1 MANNV
6 RAVFLGTPEF
16 ALPALRRL
24 QARGVVQLVVS
35 QPDRPAGRRGVE
47 RTPAVIALARELG
60 LPTLQPANPNDAASL
75 ERIRAARP
83 DVLVVVAYGRLL
95 RESLL
100 ELAPA
105 GVVNLHPSLLPE
117 YRGAS
122 PIQAAIHD
130 GRSHSGVTL
139 MRMDAGLDTG
149 PVIAARE
156 VSIGPHDTA
165 PALHDR
171 LADAGAELLDEMLT
185 PWVAGS
191 LTAQPQNPEAATLTR
206 PLERADAEMDLR
218 RPAQDL
224 YDQWR
229 AFQPWPGAFV
239 MVDGQ
244 RVAVAE
250 MDQPLNQDRPVGR
263 ASLDGESLLVGSG
276 AGALRLARLQPEGRK
291 AMSARAFAN
300 GYGALLRAMWGDP
313 PPAPRPPLTR
323 PAS

>member
-1 MANNV
+1 MADSV

-60 LPTLQPANPNDAASL
+60 LSTMQPANPNDAPSL

-100 ELAPA
+100 ESAPA

-117 YRGAS
+117 YRGAA

-130 GRSHSGVTL
+130 GRARTGVTL

-156 VSIGPHDTA
+156 ESIRPDDTS

-171 LADAGAELLDEMLT
+171 LAVVGAELLDEMLD
-185 PWVAGS
+185 PWVAGR
-191 LTAQPQNPEAATLTR
+191 LTAQPQDPETATLTR
-206 PLERADAEMDLR
+206 PLERADAELDLR

-224 YDQWR
+224 YDQWC

-239 MVDGQ
+239 KVDGR
-244 RVAVAE
+244 RVVVAA
-250 MDQPLNQDRPVGR
+250 MDPPMAEDKPVGL
-263 ASLDGESLLVGSG
+263 ASLDGDLLIVGCGSG
-276 AGALRLARLQPEGRK
+276 VVRLARLQPEGRK

-300 GYGALLRAMWGDP
+300 GYGALLRATWGDP
-313 PPAPRPPLTR
+313 APAPRPPLTR

>member
-1 MANNV
+1 M

-16 ALPALRRL
+16 ALPSLRRL
-24 QARGVVQLVVS
+24 HARGVVKLVVS

-60 LPTLQPANPNDAASL
+60 LPTRQPANPNDAATL

-83 DVLVVVAYGRLL
+83 DVVVVVAYGRLL
-95 RESLL
+95 REPLL

-122 PIQAAIHD
+122 PIQAAIRD
-130 GRSHSGVTL
+130 GRTRTGVTL

-156 VSIGPHDTA
+156 VSIGPHDTS
-165 PALHDR
+165 PDLHDR
-171 LADAGAELLDEMLT
+171 LADAGAALLDEVLEH
-185 PWVAGS
+185 WVAGRV
-191 LTAQPQNPEAATLTR
+191 TAQQQDPDAATLTR
-206 PLERADAEMDLR
+206 PLERADAELDLR
-218 RPAQDL
+218 RPAQEL
-224 YDQWR
+224 YNQWR

-244 RVAVAE
+244 RVVVTE
-250 MDQPLNQDRPVGR
+250 MDRPLADGRLVGR
-263 ASLDGESLLVGSG
+263 ASLDDDSLLVGCGS
-276 AGALRLARLQPEGRK
+276 GALRLTGLQPEGRK
-291 AMSARAFAN
+291 AMTARAFAN
-300 GYGALLRAMWGDP
+300 GYGALLQASWGDP

>member
-1 MANNV
+1 MADNV

-16 ALPALRRL
+16 ALPTLRRL
-24 QARGVVQLVVS
+24 HARGVVKLVVS

-60 LPTLQPANPNDAASL
+60 LPTMQPANPNDAPSL
-75 ERIRAARP
+75 ERLRAARP

-105 GVVNLHPSLLPE
+105 GVVNLHPSLLPA

-130 GRSHSGVTL
+130 GQTRSGVTL

-156 VSIGPHDTA
+156 ESIRPDDTL

-171 LADAGAELLDEMLT
+171 LAVVGAELLDEMLDS
-185 PWVAGS
+185 WVGGR
-191 LTAQPQNPEAATLTR
+191 LRAQPQDPETATLTR
-206 PLERADAEMDLR
+206 PLERADAELDLR

-239 MVDGQ
+239 MVAGQ
-244 RVAVAE
+244 RVAVVE
-250 MDQPLNQDRPVGR
+250 MDQPSNQDRPVGR
-263 ASLDGESLLVGSG
+263 ASLDGEALLVGCGSG
-276 AGALRLARLQPEGRK
+276 TLRLVRLQPEGRR

-300 GYGALLRAMWGDP
+300 GYGALLRTTWGDP

>member
-1 MANNV
+1 M

-16 ALPALRRL
+16 ALPTLRRL
-24 QARGVVQLVVS
+24 QSRGVVQLVVS

-47 RTPAVIALARELG
+47 RTPAVIDLARELG
-60 LPTLQPANPNDAASL
+60 LPTMQPANPNDAASL
-75 ERIRAARP
+75 ERIRAAQP

-95 RESLL
+95 RQSAL

-130 GRSHSGVTL
+130 GRTRTGVTL

-156 VSIGPHDTA
+156 VSIGSDETS

-171 LADAGAELLDEMLT
+171 LADAGAELLGEMLD
-185 PWVAGS
+185 PWAAGR
-191 LTAQPQNPEAATLTR
+191 LTAQPQDPETATLTR
-206 PLERADAEMDLR
+206 PLERADGEIDLR
-218 RPAQDL
+218 RPAREL

-244 RVAVAE
+244 RVVVAE
-250 MDQPLNQDRPVGR
+250 MDRPLNQDRPVGR
-263 ASLDGESLLVGSG
+263 ASLDNESLLVGCGSG
-276 AGALRLARLQPEGRK
+276 TLRLARLQPEGRK

-300 GYGALLRAMWGDP
+300 GYGPLLWATWGDP

>member
-1 MANNV
+1 M
-6 RAVFLGTPEF
+6 RAVFLGTPQF

-24 QARGVVQLVVS
+24 HARGMVTLVVS

-47 RTPAVIALARELG
+47 RTPAVIGLARELG
-60 LPTLQPANPNDAASL
+60 LPTMQPANPNDAASL
-75 ERIRAARP
+75 ERIGAARP

-95 RESLL
+95 RGPLL

-130 GRSHSGVTL
+130 GRTRTGVTL

-156 VSIGPHDTA
+156 VSIGPDDTST
-165 PALHDR
+165 ALHDR
-171 LADAGAELLDEMLT
+171 LAGAGAELLDEMLEA
-185 PWVAGS
+185 WVAGRV
-191 LTAQPQNPEAATLTR
+191 TAQPQDPAAATLTR
-206 PLERADAEMDLR
+206 PLERADAELDLR
-218 RPAQDL
+218 RPARAL
-224 YDQWR
+224 FDQWR

-239 MVDGQ
+239 RIDGQ
-244 RVAVAE
+244 RVVAAE
-250 MDQPLNQDRPVGR
+250 MDQPLEQDNPVGR
-263 ASLDGESLLVGSG
+263 AWLDGESLVVGCGSG
-276 AGALRLARLQPEGRK
+276 AMRLTRLQPAGRK
-291 AMSARAFAN
+291 EMSARAFAN
-300 GYGALLRAMWGDP
+300 GYAPLLRASWGDP
-313 PPAPRPPLTR
+313 PPSPRPPLTR